1 MTQRNKN
8 ILLILLIVAPFI
20 LTMLFVRIFV
30 DLDDLERTNKGT
42 LILPHVQFDALKPT
56 HMDGSTFAVSELA
69 DQWNLL
75 YIAAGE
81 CDTRCKNGLYYL
93 IKQLR
98 QGLGADAPRVRRLI
112 AHTTVASDELRAFLD
127 EKATGMVEL
136 QLDALAVQE
145 ALAPFME
152 GADSAVNHIFLVAPD
167 GQIFMWYPSHED
179 MQDVLLEADKI
190 LYDLKRTLKG
200 SLIG

>member
-8 ILLILLIVAPFI
+8 ILLMLLIIAPFI
-20 LTMLFVRIFV
+20 LTMVIVRTFV
-30 DLDDLERTNKGT
+30 DLSDLERTNKGT
-42 LILPHVQFDALKPT
+42 MILPHVQFDALKAT
-56 HMDGSTFAVSELA
+56 HMDGSIFSVDELA
-69 DQWNLL
+69 GQWNLL

-81 CDTRCKNGLYYL
+81 CDTSCKNSLYYL

-112 AHTTVASDELRAFLD
+112 AHTAEASDELRAFLD

-136 QLDALAVQE
+136 QFDPQSVQE
-145 ALAPFME
+145 ALTPAME
-152 GADSAVNHIFLVAPD
+152 GADTAINHIFLLAPD